1 MATIRISVA
10 EAARDFEGLLARVRE
25 GEEII
30 IESDSAPVAVL
41 RPPAPRGRTV
51 AEILAALPKN
61 SLARIDKDFAA
72 DIAAAVNAHREP
84 LSAPE
89 WD

>member
-30 IESDSAPVAVL
+30 IESGSAPVAVL
-41 RPPAPRGRTV
+41 RPPAPQGRTMP
-51 AEILAALPKN
+51 EILATLPKD
-61 SLARIDKDFAA
+61 SLARIDEDFAA
-72 DIAAAVNAHREP
+72 DIGAAIEAHREP
-84 LSAPE
+84 LNAPE